1 MIKYRPDIDGLRALA
16 VLPVVLFHADIN
28 PFHGGFVG
36 VDVFFVIS
44 GYLITLL
51 LLQDFA
57 AQRFSLRHFYVRRV
71 RRIFPALLATV
82 AFTLLASV
90 FLLLPGE
97 LTEVGR
103 ATQRVAY
110 FFSNHL
116 FWHTQNDYWQQNALS
131 NQPLLHTWS
140 LAVEEQ
146 FYVVVPG
153 LLALC
158 FWLGRHSD
166 RQGHGQEALLW
177 TLLLASLGLSQWM
190 LARDPAGAFY
200 LLPTRAWE
208 LLLGSLLASSTQRGK
223 GVPRSAAMAQI
234 AGTLGLCLILWSV
247 FAYTGKT
254 VFPGLNALAPCLGA
268 LLIIYSGARPGGS
281 WVSRM
286 LSFRPI
292 VFIGLISYSLYLWH
306 WPLLVLMRST
316 GWYAWGL
323 PPVPVWWL
331 LGVILVASWASWRWI
346 ERPFRAA
353 GGDALA
359 ERRTLAWA
367 AFALVACWALGYGAQ
382 RVGEAGQPFAQPLPQ
397 AIITLGADTLATPG
411 ARCEGNP
418 SLQTIRDGKGGCALG
433 DADAG
438 APAFAI
444 LGDSHARMWTSALDV
459 LAYEQQQPGIGLT
472 YSSCVPLAGV
482 VPPTRRECVDI
493 TDAALDYLV
502 RSPIK
507 RIVIAG
513 YWTDA
518 AETVTELRDGQA
530 EPGRSLFYTGL
541 DRTLARLSKA
551 GKTIDLV
558 LDVPELPSDRTP
570 YGKVIESLRH
580 GGEAVYGPTLAQH
593 QLRQQA
599 VNADIEA
606 LRTKYG
612 FTVLDPA
619 ALLCSAPGCLVADH
633 GRTLYRDKHHLTDA
647 GTRRFREALAPV
659 FQPLP

>member
-16 VLPVVLFHADIN
+16 VLPVVLFHADIS
-28 PFHGGFVG
+28 PFRGGFVG

-71 RRIFPALLATV
+71 RRIFPALLAVV

-116 FWHTQNDYWQQNALS
+116 FWHTQNDYWQQNSLS

-146 FYVVVPG
+146 FYVVVPW

-158 FWLGRHSD
+158 FWLGRHSNK
-166 RQGHGQEALLW
+166 QGHGREVLLW
-177 TLLLASLGLSQWM
+177 TLLIASLGLSQWL
-190 LARDPAGAFY
+190 LARDAAGAFY

-208 LLLGSLLASSTQRGK
+208 LLLGSLLASSTQRSK
-223 GVPRSAAMAQI
+223 GIPRSRTLAEL
-234 AGTLGLCLILWSV
+234 AGTIGLGLILWSV
-247 FAYTGKT
+247 FAYTDKT
-254 VFPGLNALAPCLGA
+254 NFPGLNALAPCLGA
-268 LLIIYSGARPGGS
+268 LLIIHAGAWSGGS
-281 WVSRM
+281 WVNRL
-286 LSFRPI
+286 LSLRAI

-323 PPVPVWWL
+323 PPVPVWLL
-331 LGVILVASWASWRWI
+331 LGIILLASYASWRWI
-346 ERPFRAA
+346 ELPFRRTSS
-353 GGDALA
+353 DARA

-367 AFALVACWALGYGAQ
+367 LLALLLCWALGYGAQ
-382 RVGEAGQPFAQPLPQ
+382 RIGEAGQPFAQPLPQ
-397 AIITLGADTLATPG
+397 AIITLGTDTLATPG

-418 SLQTIRDGKGGCALG
+418 QLQTVLEGNGGCVLG
-433 DADAG
+433 DRTGTAS
-438 APAFAI
+438 FAI

-459 LAYEQQQPGIGLT
+459 LAHERQQPGIGLT
-472 YSSCVPLAGV
+472 YSSCVPLSDV
-482 VPPTRRECVDI
+482 VPPTRKECVEI
-493 TDAALDYLV
+493 TDAAIDYLV

-507 RIVIAG
+507 RIVLAG

-518 AETVTELRDGQA
+518 AETVTELKHGQR
-530 EPGRSLFYTGL
+530 ESGRSLFYTGL
-541 DRTLARLSKA
+541 DRTLERLSKA
-551 GKTIDLV
+551 GKQIYVV

-570 YGKVIESLRH
+570 YAKVIESLRQ
-580 GGEAVYGPTLAQH
+580 GGAAAYGPKLAEH
-593 QLRQQA
+593 RRRQQA
-599 VNADIEA
+599 VDSDIEA
-606 LRTKYG
+606 LGAKYG
-612 FTVLDPA
+612 FTLLDPA
-619 ALLCSAPGCLVADH
+619 ALLCSDAGCLVADN

-647 GTRRFREALAPV
+647 STRRFREALAPV
-659 FQPLP
+659 VQPSP